1 MRYSWKLH
9 TGKIDLSGGIRGWG
23 SAALETVEKWEWK
36 RRDSSW
42 HLVTVRGHHLV
53 ETGRRQETSLET
65 QWVQNSGFFV
75 YPLPFTVRSGC
86 YLPVVLTPAITCNIL
101 SNTLKIITLINFLQY
116 FFWGGGTGH
125 KCYMIIFNLFYLLD
139 NSEESSISMD
149 WILFYKFFL
158 TILFRRRNLRWKLKA
173 RSS

>member
-1 MRYSWKLH
+1 MIYSWKLH
-9 TGKIDLSGGIRGWG
+9 TRKIDLRERTRGWG
-23 SAALETVEKWEWK
+23 CPALETVEKWEWM
-36 RRDSSW
+36 RRDSSR

-53 ETGRRQETSLET
+53 DTVRRQETSLET
-65 QWVQNSGFFV
+65 QWVQNSGFSV
-75 YPLPFTVRSGC
+75 YPLPCKVRSGC
-86 YLPVVLTPAITCNIL
+86 YLPVVLTPEITYNIL

-116 FFWGGGTGH
+116 FLGEAGH
-125 KCYMIIFNLFYLLD
+125 KCSIIIFNLLYLLD
-139 NSEESSISMD
+139 NSEESSINMD

>member
-75 YPLPFTVRSGC
+75 YPLPFKVRSGC
-86 YLPVVLTPAITCNIL
+86 YLPVVLTPGITCNIL

-116 FFWGGGTGH
+116 FFLGGELDINATWLFLIYFI
-125 KCYMIIFNLFYLLD
+125 CLIILKKAVLVWTEFFFT
-139 NSEESSISMD
+139 SSS
-149 WILFYKFFL
+149 
-158 TILFRRRNLRWKLKA
+158 
-173 RSS
+173 